1 MASSQK
7 LTSYKFTGILLQD
20 VKTDSGP
27 TGVFY
32 DFMQGDTSLVPQ
44 SAMSRIIA
52 WHKMKVIWSLAQGG
66 LHMYMYMAFADY
78 YRESKAFVYLASSH
92 CVASQNN
99 MCLSANQMM
108 KSNLRLHLRYAH
120 DVCDGKLILQ

>member
-1 MASSQK
+1 MASNQK

-52 WHKMKVIWSLAQGG
+52 
-66 LHMYMYMAFADY
+66 
-78 YRESKAFVYLASSH
+78 
-92 CVASQNN
+92 
-99 MCLSANQMM
+99 
-108 KSNLRLHLRYAH
+108 
-120 DVCDGKLILQ
+120 

>member
-1 MASSQK
+1 LNKNGRNFDLGGKRISLGHKMASSQK

-52 WHKMKVIWSLAQGG
+52 
-66 LHMYMYMAFADY
+66 
-78 YRESKAFVYLASSH
+78 
-92 CVASQNN
+92 
-99 MCLSANQMM
+99 
-108 KSNLRLHLRYAH
+108 
-120 DVCDGKLILQ
+120 